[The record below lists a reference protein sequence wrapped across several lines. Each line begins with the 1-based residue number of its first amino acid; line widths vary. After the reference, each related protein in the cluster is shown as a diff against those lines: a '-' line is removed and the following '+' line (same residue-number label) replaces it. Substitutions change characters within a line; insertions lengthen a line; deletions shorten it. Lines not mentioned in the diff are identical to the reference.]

1 MKLKKNRKEIHR
13 KISLN
18 ILYGISFSLPVY
30 GRIVPVLFAL
40 LLLNWL
46 VEGSYIRIFPRL
58 FKEKQRIRIIS
69 FSLIYIVY
77 LIGLIWTTDYPYAWF
92 DLEVKLSFLILPL
105 IFATTEGQLIS
116 KGEFGKLIRIFALG
130 CITVSLILYGHAF
143 WNYIINNTPFAF
155 YYIVLSWY
163 LHPSYLALYMTFV
176 ISNVLYHLLIK
187 KSVIGY
193 WKKTAHIVIL
203 IYLMVFIILLSS
215 KAGLLAVLMV
225 ILFYS
230 VLFGWQNRK
239 WGKATLFLLVS
250 MIVFFIGLKVFPF
263 ASDRV
268 SQAGQDIAESDSQTS
283 AARSTSDRIGVW
295 KAAFNI
301 IRDHPVFGVGTG
313 DVKNELIMEYHKQ
326 NVIPAYEQKLNAHNQ
341 YLQTFVTLGFAGFV
355 VLTLTLLFPTISS
368 FREQDYMYS
377 AFLLIIILNIA
388 FESMFE
394 TQAGVVF
401 YAFFN
406 VIFFSN
412 SFYKTG
418 DS

>member
-1 MKLKKNRKEIHR
+1 MTLKENRTEIHR
-13 KISLN
+13 KISLYL
-18 ILYGISFSLPVY
+18 LYGISFFLPVY
-30 GRIVPVLFAL
+30 GRIVPVLIAL
-40 LLLNWL
+40 LWLNWL

-58 FKEKQRIRIIS
+58 FKEKQRIWILS

-77 LIGLIWTTDYPYAWF
+77 LVGLLWTSDYTYAWF
-92 DLEVKLSFLILPL
+92 DLEVKLSLLVLPL
-105 IFATTEGQLIS
+105 IFATTEGQIIS
-116 KGEFGKLIRIFALG
+116 KDEFGKLIRIFAIG

-143 WNYIINNTPFAF
+143 WNCIINNTPDAF

-163 LHPSYLALYMTFV
+163 FHPSYLAMYMTIV

-187 KSVIGY
+187 QTVIGFR
-193 WKKTAHIVIL
+193 KKAAHIVLL
-203 IYLMVFIILLSS
+203 IYLLVFIILLSS
-215 KAGLLAVLMV
+215 KAGLLAVLLV

-230 VLFGWQNRK
+230 ILLVWQNRQ
-239 WGKATLFLLVS
+239 WGKAFLFLSVS
-250 MIVFFIGLKVFPF
+250 VILFFVGLKVFPF
-263 ASDRV
+263 AADRV
-268 SQAGQDIAESDSQTS
+268 SQAGKDIAESDSPTPP
-283 AARSTSDRIGVW
+283 ARSTSDRIGVW

-313 DVKNELIMEYHKQ
+313 DVKDELIMEYHKQ

-355 VLTLTLLFPTISS
+355 VLVLTLLFPTISS
-368 FREQDYMYS
+368 FRKKDYMYS
-377 AFLLIIILNIA
+377 AFLLLIILNIA

-406 VIFFSN
+406 VIFFSI
-412 SFYKTG
+412 SRS
-418 DS
+418 D

>member
-1 MKLKKNRKEIHR
+1 MTLKKNRTEIHR
-13 KISLN
+13 KISLY
-18 ILYGISFSLPVY
+18 ILYGISFFLPVY
-30 GRIVPVLFAL
+30 GRIVPVLIAL

-58 FKEKQRIRIIS
+58 FKEKQRIWILS
-69 FSLIYIVY
+69 FNLIYAVY
-77 LIGLIWTTDYPYAWF
+77 LIGLIWTTDFAYAWF
-92 DLEVKLSFLILPL
+92 DLEVKLSLLVLPL
-105 IFATTEGQLIS
+105 IFATTEGRILS
-116 KGEFGKLIRIFALG
+116 KDEFGKLIRIFALG

-143 WNYIINNTPFAF
+143 WNYIINNTPVAF

-163 LHPSYLALYMTFV
+163 LHPSYLAMYMTLV
-176 ISNVLYHLLIK
+176 ISNVLYHLLIRR
-187 KSVIGY
+187 SVIGS
-193 WKKTAHIVIL
+193 WKKAAHIVIL
-203 IYLMVFIILLSS
+203 IYLLVFIILLSS
-215 KAGLLAVLMV
+215 KAGLLGVLMV

-230 VLFGWQNRK
+230 VLFGWQNRQ
-239 WGKATLFLLVS
+239 WGKAALFLLVS
-250 MIVFFIGLKVFPF
+250 IIVFFIGIKVFPF

-268 SQAGQDIAESDSQTS
+268 SQAGQDIAESDSQSS

-301 IRDHPVFGVGTG
+301 IRSHPVFGVGTG
-313 DVKNELIMEYHKQ
+313 DVKNELILEYHKQ
-326 NVIPAYEQKLNAHNQ
+326 NVIPAYEQNLNAHNQ
-341 YLQTFVTLGFAGFV
+341 YLQTFVTLGFGGFV
-355 VLTLTLLFPTISS
+355 VLALTLFFPTISS
-368 FREQDYMYS
+368 FREKDYMYS

-412 SFYKTG
+412 SLFKT
-418 DS
+418 D